1 MESQGAVKKI
11 SRVRKTIID
20 TKPEPVSQI
29 DSIPTIQLHSKKD
42 IFNNLNEEIKKLKDQ
57 FDILEKEITETRQEW
72 VKEQRVHQQETEERE
87 RQENLGRKHEQ
98 ELYQYETNLNHK
110 KAEDEF
116 SDKKTKWEK
125 ELLERKDELAKDK
138 QELAEL
144 RSKVAGFEQQLVKA
158 ADGASEAAKKELES
172 RFENEKR
179 LYEQQ
184 VKAEKDVL
192 NLRLSNLTADN
203 SRQAHEIET
212 LKKALDEAT
221 RQVKEIAVKVI
232 ESNSGVI
239 KTSSAE

>member
-1 MESQGAVKKI
+1 MDEQVAVKKI
-11 SRVRKTIID
+11 SRARKTIID
-20 TKPEPVSQI
+20 TKPEPVPQI

-42 IFNNLNEEIKKLKDQ
+42 IFNTLSEEIKKLKDQ
-57 FDILEKEITETRQEW
+57 FDVLEKEIAETRQEW
-72 VKEQRVHQQETEERE
+72 IKEQKVHQQEMEERE

-98 ELYQYETNLNHK
+98 ELYQYETNLAHK

-116 SDKKTKWEK
+116 NDKKTKWDK
-125 ELLERKDELAKDK
+125 ELFERQDELVKDK

-144 RSKVAGFEQQLVKA
+144 RSTVAGFEQQLIKA

-184 VKAEKDVL
+184 VKSEKDIL
-192 NLRLSNLTADN
+192 NLKLGNLISEN
-203 SRQAHEIET
+203 NRQTQEIEI
-212 LKKALDEAT
+212 LKKALEEAT

-232 ESNSGVI
+232 ESNSGVA